1 MVGKLISGRDINGV
15 KFEDAQVLLV
25 YNDALASGNNDY
37 VQITQILSRLS
48 DGKIITVLPREIR
61 TVSAKIIGQ
70 VTTLLDNAPKYQEI
84 KWQNMC
90 VGKYYYDSPDLNLEM
105 ELIKITDDLLLFKET
120 DETIKAGYVTFENDI
135 FIKFNRDTTF
145 YTKN

>member
-15 KFEDAQVLLV
+15 KFEDAEVLLV

-37 VQITQILSRLS
+37 VQITQILGRLS
-48 DGKIITVLPREIR
+48 DGKIITVLPREIKM
-61 TVSAKIIGQ
+61 VSAKINGQ

-90 VGKYYYDSPDLNLEM
+90 VGKSYYDSPDLNLEM
-105 ELIKITDDLLLFKET
+105 ELIKITDDLLFFKET